1 MQIIEKFDD
10 MLRMVL
16 DCSKEQVAE
25 IQKYLDEEYE
35 KGNLFYGTYHPKK
48 H

>member
-1 MQIIEKFDD
+1 MQIIENLMICFE
-10 MLRMVL
+10 VL

-35 KGNLFYGTYHPKK
+35 KPLLWYIPICK